1 MSASN
6 IYAVYK
12 TASGQAINGRT
23 RMNGVY
29 FTHDSGGPSTI
40 QFYDGTADTDPLI
53 MTLSTTTVADSQNFV
68 IPEQGILFK
77 EGMYVKFGATILS
90 VTVLYEGG
98 DAA

>member
-6 IYAVYK
+6 IRAVYK
-12 TASGQAINGRT
+12 TATGQAIDGRT
-23 RMNGVY
+23 RMNGLY
-29 FTHDSGGPSTI
+29 FTHSAGGPSTV

-53 MTLSTTTVADSQNFV
+53 MTLATTSVADSQNFV

-77 EGMYVKFGATILS
+77 EGLYVKFGATVLS

-98 DAA
+98 NEA